1 MSNYRITELDF
12 DNIKTNLK
20 QFLSNYRDDNND
32 LVFSDYDFDA
42 SGLSV
47 LLDLL
52 AYNTHYNA
60 YLANMVA
67 NEMFLD
73 SAVKRQSAVSLAKHL
88 GYTPTSVRSARAKI
102 SFTVKDVPNSPGSLT
117 LGRYTPFTTEINGK
131 SYTFLNLDS
140 IIIKP
145 QGQDYVFNDVEIVEG
160 EYLTYSYRV
169 ELAGPSQK
177 YSIPNKNI
185 DTTTI
190 KVTVR
195 NSLQD
200 TTTATYTLANDFA
213 SLNSQSQ
220 VYFLQENASGF
231 YEIYFGSGSIGKSPI
246 PGNIVLIEYL
256 VSNGSICNVSSNIDQ
271 YFTIGS
277 SVGGGTIDTAILAT
291 TNASGG
297 EFEDS
302 IEEIKFKAPRFL
314 SSYNRA
320 VTADDYKALIESN
333 YPLVESVSVWGGETN
348 DPPKYGKVMVSL
360 KPYMGYTINAETKSR
375 IESDILGDRKMLTT
389 IPEFVDPDYLYVSI
403 NCTAK
408 FNPNGTNK
416 TTTDLQSGISNTI
429 QKYFALDLQKFNKS
443 FVYSKL
449 SNLIDKTDT
458 SIIGNSSV
466 ITLQKRIVIPTNLQI
481 GYFIKFANSLAS
493 GTLKSTAF
501 EYLSNGSVL
510 TVYMQDEL
518 TKNSDGKVSLY
529 DFYTNALV
537 YQNIGSI
544 NYKSGL
550 LTIPKI
556 NVFGYLQNAT
566 DIRISA
572 KPTEFDINSSRDTI
586 LILDDTKNDTAS
598 GRTSGL
604 TILVLESA

>member
-20 QFLSNYRDDNND
+20 RFLSNYRDGNND

-73 SAVKRQSAVSLAKHL
+73 SAVKRQSTVSLAKHL
-88 GYTPTSVRSARAKI
+88 GYTPLSVRSAKAKI
-102 SFTVKDVPNSPGSLT
+102 SFTVKNVPNNPGSLT
-117 LGRYTPFTTEINGK
+117 LGRYTPFTTEINGQ
-131 SYTFLNLDS
+131 SYTFLNLNS

-145 QGQDYVFNDVEIVEG
+145 EGQEYGFNDVEIVEG

-169 ELAGPSQK
+169 ELSGPSQK
-177 YSIPNKNI
+177 YSIPNKNV
-185 DTTTI
+185 DTSTI

-200 TTTATYTLANDFA
+200 TTTATFTLATDFA
-213 SLNSQSQ
+213 ALNSQSQ

-231 YEIYFGSGSIGKSPI
+231 YEIYFGSGSIGKSPV

-256 VSNGSICNVSSNIDQ
+256 ISNGPICNVSSNIDQ
-271 YFTIGS
+271 YFTLGS
-277 SVGGGTIDTAILAT
+277 SVGGGVVDTAILASSNST
-291 TNASGG
+291 GG

-320 VTADDYKALIESN
+320 VTADDYKSLIETN

-348 DPPKYGKVMVSL
+348 DPPKYGKVMISL
-360 KPYMGYTINAETKSR
+360 KPYLGYTINTETKSR
-375 IESDILGDRKMLTT
+375 IENDILSNRKMLTT

-403 NCTAK
+403 NCTTK
-408 FNPNGTNK
+408 FNPNGTNR
-416 TTTDLQSGISNTI
+416 TTTDLQNGITGTI

-443 FVYSKL
+443 FIYSKL

-458 SIIGNSSV
+458 SIVGNSSV
-466 ITLQKRIVIPTNLQI
+466 ITLQKRITIPTNIQT
-481 GYFIKFANSLAS
+481 GYSIKFANSLTS

-501 EYLSNGSVL
+501 EYLYNGSIL
-510 TVYMQDEL
+510 TVYMQDDL
-518 TKNSDGKVSLY
+518 TKSSDGVVSLY
-529 DFYTNALV
+529 DFYTNAV
-537 YQNIGSI
+537 IYQNIGNI
-544 NYKSGL
+544 NYKTGL

-566 DIRISA
+566 DIRISS

-586 LILDDTKNDTAS
+586 LILDDTKVDSLS
-598 GRTSGL
+598 GKNSGL
-604 TILVLESA
+604 TILVLESI

>member
-20 QFLSNYRDDNND
+20 QFLSNYRDGNND

-73 SAVKRQSAVSLAKHL
+73 SAVKRESAVSLAKHL
-88 GYTPTSVRSARAKI
+88 GYTPLSVRSARAKI
-102 SFTVKDVPNSPGSLT
+102 SFTVKNVPNNPGTLT
-117 LGRYTPFTTEINGK
+117 LGRYTPFNTEINGQ

-140 IIIKP
+140 VIIKP
-145 QGQDYVFNDVEIVEG
+145 QGQEYIFNNVEIVEG

-169 ELAGPSQK
+169 ELAGPSQR
-177 YSIPNKNI
+177 YSIPNKNV
-185 DTTTI
+185 DTSTI

-200 TTTATYTLANDFA
+200 TKTTTYTLASDFA
-213 SLNSQSQ
+213 ALNSQSQ

-256 VSNGSICNVSSNIDQ
+256 VSNGSICNVSANIDQ
-271 YFTIGS
+271 YFTLGTS
-277 SVGGGTIDTAILAT
+277 LGGGYVDTAILA
-291 TNASGG
+291 ASNSTGG
-297 EFEDS
+297 EFEDT

-320 VTADDYKALIESN
+320 VTADDYKSIIESN

-348 DPPKYGKVMVSL
+348 DPPKYGKVMISL
-360 KPYMGYTINAETKSR
+360 KPYLGYTINTETKTR
-375 IESDILGDRKMLTT
+375 IENEILGDRKILTT

-408 FNPNGTNK
+408 FNPKNTNR
-416 TTTDLQSGISNTI
+416 TTTDLQNVITNTI
-429 QKYFALDLQKFNKS
+429 QKYFGQDLQKFNRP
-443 FVYSKL
+443 FIYSKL
-449 SNLIDKTDT
+449 SNLIDKTDV
-458 SIIGNSSV
+458 SIVGNSSS
-466 ITLQKRIVIPTNLQI
+466 IILQKRIIIPTNLQT
-481 GYFIKFANSLAS
+481 GHTIKFANSIAS

-501 EYLSNGSVL
+501 EFLSNGSIL

-518 TKNSDGKVSLY
+518 TKSSDGVVSLY
-529 DFYTNALV
+529 DFYTNSLV
-537 YQNIGSI
+537 YQNIGNI
-544 NYKSGL
+544 NYKSGF

-556 NVFGYLQNAT
+556 NVFGYLQNAA

-572 KPTEFDINSSRDTI
+572 KPTEFDINSTRDTI
-586 LILDDTKNDTAS
+586 LVLDDTTIDSLS
-598 GRTSGL
+598 GRNSGL
-604 TILVLESA
+604 TIIVLESI